1 MNNLNLGYGLN
12 NGIPP
17 SLLPIFILAIIWLLF
32 WKGLALWHAA
42 KRNEKK
48 WFIAIL
54 ILNTLSILDI
64 FYLFYIVKVKFSK
77 LW

>member
-12 NGIPP
+12 DGIPL
-17 SLLPIFILAIIWLLF
+17 SLLPILILAIIWLLF

-42 KRNEKK
+42 KRNENK